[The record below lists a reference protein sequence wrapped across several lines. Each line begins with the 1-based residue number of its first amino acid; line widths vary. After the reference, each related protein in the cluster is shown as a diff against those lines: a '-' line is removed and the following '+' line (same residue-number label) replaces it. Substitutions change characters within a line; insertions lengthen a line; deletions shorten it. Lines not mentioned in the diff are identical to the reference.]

1 MVSVPSRGL
10 RYLNTYELKQRLKDM
25 GFRPLTGIKVS
36 ERQMKNFRGTT
47 PEVSVP
53 SRGLRYLNQ
62 TAMLHYIHQRYVSV
76 PSRGLRYLNQEYLN
90 RKGIEVARFRPL
102 TGIKVS
108 EL

>member
-1 MVSVPSRGL
+1 
-10 RYLNTYELKQRLKDM
+10 M

-76 PSRGLRYLNQEYLN
+76 PSRGLRYLNDISFRVQAKAPAVSVPSRGLRYLN
-90 RKGIEVARFRPL
+90 SISCVTL
-102 TGIKVS
+102 DTIYYI
-108 EL
+108 